1 MQLSQHAR
9 QLEWNDELE
18 PVSALP
24 KAPRPKKVRR
34 IKIKYGTMFCSLLV
48 LWVFVNLVQLHWQ
61 IVQLDKQIELQ
72 TKQKQELLI
81 YQAELKEDMALVQS
95 GDYIEKLAREQLG
108 MVKPG
113 ENPVITATDSGDNT
127 N

>member
-1 MQLSQHAR
+1 LQLSQHAR

>member
-95 GDYIEKLAREQLG
+95 GDYIEKLAREQLE

>member
-1 MQLSQHAR
+1 
-9 QLEWNDELE
+9 
-18 PVSALP
+18 
-24 KAPRPKKVRR
+24 
-34 IKIKYGTMFCSLLV
+34 MFCSLLV

>member
-1 MQLSQHAR
+1 LQLSQHAR

-95 GDYIEKLAREQLG
+95 GDYIEKLAREQLE